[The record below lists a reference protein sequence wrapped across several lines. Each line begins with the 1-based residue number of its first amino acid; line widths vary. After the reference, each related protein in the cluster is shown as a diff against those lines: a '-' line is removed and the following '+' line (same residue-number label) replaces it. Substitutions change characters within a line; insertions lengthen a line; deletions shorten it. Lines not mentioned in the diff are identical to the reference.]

1 MMKQN
6 LKRLF
11 SPFLMIVM
19 LLGISSCYKM
29 CGKPGEKENTSTE
42 TTVTTNTDVTTSQND
57 NQSKSEVKPT
67 EEPKTPTSSH
77 GSFTY
82 SPAEPVNGKLK
93 GVVELGA
100 SGFNSFIVN
109 VDADKHWKLT
119 RAKFGDSFVY
129 DRMANEDDIKSGL
142 KKYIAEMLD
151 YGVKGSDIH
160 FVVSSGAL
168 KEAKVNKIIASLKA
182 IGYVANTVSA
192 EEEGKLAAKVAM
204 PSEFTSNS
212 FVVDMGSGNTKISW
226 MENGKM
232 VSYET
237 YGAKYYE
244 RNISDDQVYKEVKS
258 IAEKIPSNKRIK
270 CFIIGGA
277 PFEMAK
283 QVRKEKERY
292 TVLLAPD
299 EYHPDAAKL
308 KSGKNIYKAIADATN
323 CDTFVFDWDSNFT
336 IGFLLGTK

>member
-1 MMKQN
+1 MKQLRN
-6 LKRLF
+6 TPLSTL
-11 SPFLMIVM
+11 LMIFM
-19 LLGISSCYKM
+19 LLSISSCYKM
-29 CGKPGEKENTSTE
+29 CGKPGEKNNEE
-42 TTVTTNTDVTTSQND
+42 TTENSRTDDNSSKED
-57 NQSKSEVKPT
+57 NQNKTEDRQT
-67 EEPKTPTSSH
+67 EENKPSSSH

-100 SGFNSFIVN
+100 SGFNSFIIN
-109 VDADKHWKLT
+109 VDADKRWKL
-119 RAKFGDSFVY
+119 AKSKFGDSFVY
-129 DRMANEDDIKSGL
+129 DRMANEADIKEGL

-168 KEAKVNKIIASLKA
+168 KEPKVNKIIASLKA
-182 IGYVANTVSA
+182 IGYVANTVSP

-204 PSEFTSNS
+204 PLDFTGNS
-212 FVVDMGSGNTKISW
+212 FVVDIGSGNTKISW
-226 MENGKM
+226 LENDKM
-232 VSYET
+232 MSYES
-237 YGAKYYE
+237 YGAKYFE
-244 RNISDDQVYKEVKS
+244 RNISDEQVYSEVKK
-258 IAEKIPSNKRIK
+258 IAEKIPSNKRVK

-292 TVLLAPD
+292 TVLLTPG
-299 EYHPDAAKL
+299 EYHPDGAKL
-308 KSGKNIYKAIADATN
+308 KCGVNIYKAIAEGTN